1 MSTQVRTL
9 AFTRTLQ
16 GQLLLATGF
25 ALLTA
30 LGALVQI
37 PVGPVPITLQVLF
50 VLISGLVLGSRLG
63 ALSQVEYL
71 AIGLA
76 GAPVF
81 AGGKSGLIALLGPTG
96 GYLAGFV
103 VGAYLAGLVA
113 ESAARPGRI
122 RFFLAG
128 LLGTAAIYVSGMIW
142 LSTWFAIG
150 RGTNWMAEMA
160 SAWQFGVLPFI
171 AVDAVKAVVASG
183 VTLSGRALTG
193 WITDLTGR

>member
-50 VLISGLVLGSRLG
+50 VLLSGLVLGSRLG

-71 AIGLA
+71 AIGFA

-81 AGGKSGLIALLGPTG
+81 AGGKSGLIALVGPTG